1 MEKKIGRQT
10 LRLLHPPVIASHA
23 CIGGRHESRGP
34 LASYFDELSEDAFFG
49 EKTWEKAEAT
59 MQKRVLGRALEKA
72 GLTFSDID
80 FIFAGDLLNQCI
92 GTSFGLRDSGIPFYG
107 LYGACS
113 TMGEGLALAALFLDG
128 GFAHRTAAMTSSHFC
143 TAERQYRM
151 PVPYGSQRTPTAQW
165 TATAAGCT
173 ILEAGGSGPAVTHVT
188 CGTVEDLGIT
198 DANNMGAAM
207 APAAAAT
214 LTAFFRD
221 TGTKPDDYD
230 QIVTGDLGQLGSE
243 ILRDLMEREGIVL
256 EENYTDCGL
265 LLFDLERQDM
275 HCGASGCGCSASV
288 FNGYLLRQM
297 EEGRWK
303 RLLFAPT
310 GALLSPTSSF
320 QGESIPGIC
329 HAVLIEN
336 QSERK
341 RKDGCGEWSI

>member
-10 LRLLHPPVIASHA
+10 LRLSHPPAIISHA
-23 CIGGRHESRGP
+23 NIGGRHEGRGP
-34 LASYFDELSEDAFFG
+34 LAAYFDELSDDGFFG
-49 EKTWEKAEAT
+49 EKTWEKAEST
-59 MQKRVLGRALEKA
+59 MQKRVLSRALEKA
-72 GLTFSDID
+72 GL
-80 FIFAGDLLNQCI
+80 
-92 GTSFGLRDSGIPFYG
+92 
-107 LYGACS
+107 S
-113 TMGEGLALAALFLDG
+113 TMGESLALASLLLDG
-128 GFAHRTAAMTSSHFC
+128 GFGHRTAAMTSSHFC

-173 ILEAGGSGPAVTHVT
+173 ILEAGGKGPVVTHVT

-207 APAAAAT
+207 APAALAT
-214 LTAFFRD
+214 LTAFFQD
-221 TGTKPDDYD
+221 TGTKPSDYD

-243 ILRDLMEREGIVL
+243 ILQDLMEREGYPL
-256 EENYTDCGL
+256 GANYNDCGL
-265 LLFDLERQDM
+265 LLFDRKRQDM

-288 FNGYLLRQM
+288 FNGYLLQQL
-297 EEGRWK
+297 ENGTWK
-303 RLLFAPT
+303 TLLFAPT

-336 QSERK
+336 K
-341 RKDGCGEWSI
+341 V

>member
-10 LRLLHPPVIASHA
+10 LRLANPPAIIAHA
-23 CIGGRHESRGP
+23 CIGGRHEGRGP
-34 LASYFDELSEDAFFG
+34 LAEWFDELSQDAFFG
-49 EKTWEKAEAT
+49 EKTWEKAESA
-59 MQKRVLGRALEKA
+59 MQKRVLSRALAKG
-72 GLTFSDID
+72 GLEAQDID

-128 GFAHRTAAMTSSHFC
+128 GFGRRTAAMTSSHFC
-143 TAERQYRM
+143 TAERQSRM

-173 ILEAGGSGPAVTHVT
+173 ILEAGGCGPAVTRVT

-221 TGTKPDDYD
+221 TGTHPGDYD
-230 QIVTGDLGQLGSE
+230 QIATGDLGMLGSD
-243 ILRDLMEREGIVL
+243 ILRDLMEREGYPL
-256 EENYTDCGL
+256 GENYTDCGL
-265 LLFDLERQDM
+265 LLFDRERQDM

-288 FNGYLLRQM
+288 FNGYLLHQL
-297 EEGRWK
+297 EDGAWK
-303 RLLFAPT
+303 NLLFAPT

-336 QSERK
+336 QSA
-341 RKDGCGEWSI
+341 RKDG